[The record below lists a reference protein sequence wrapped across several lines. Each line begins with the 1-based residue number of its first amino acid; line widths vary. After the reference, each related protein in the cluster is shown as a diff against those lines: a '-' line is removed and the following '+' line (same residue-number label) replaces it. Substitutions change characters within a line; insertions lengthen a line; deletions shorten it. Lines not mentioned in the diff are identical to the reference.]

1 MERGTSAVIM
11 DGEIS
16 NYVDIYKELGHALPP
31 NIVKVYINDM
41 IVAVE
46 PAKQG
51 VRVGEDPVSG
61 IILRMISG
69 RYQKHPKDRNNIGK
83 ALDFALGNGVT
94 TNVKKCA
101 VVVCNE
107 GKVNPVTFKWTRRR

>member
-46 PAKQG
+46 AAEQG
-51 VRVGEDPVSG
+51 VTAGEDTVSRLMFADDFVG
-61 IILRMISG
+61 ISETPEGLQKQRQKAPDYTRKLR
-69 RYQKHPKDRNNIGK
+69 
-83 ALDFALGNGVT
+83 VT
-94 TNVKKCA
+94 ANVKR
-101 VVVCNE
+101 VQ
-107 GKVNPVTFKWTRRR
+107 

>member
-46 PAKQG
+46 AAKQG
-51 VRVGEDPVSG
+51 VTVGQDTVSG
-61 IILRMISG
+61 LMYADDFVGMSETPTWL
-69 RYQKHPKDRNNIGK
+69 QKRIEK
-83 ALDFALGNGVT
+83 ALDYTCLLYTSDA
-94 TNVKKCA
+94 A
-101 VVVCNE
+101 DE
-107 GKVNPVTFKWTRRR
+107 